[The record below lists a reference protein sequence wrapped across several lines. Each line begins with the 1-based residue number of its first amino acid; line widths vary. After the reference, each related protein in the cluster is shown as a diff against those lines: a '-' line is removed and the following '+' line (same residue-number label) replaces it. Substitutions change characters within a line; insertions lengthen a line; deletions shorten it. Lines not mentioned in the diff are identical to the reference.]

1 MKKEEVKVDKARIND
16 DLSAYYE
23 RLDKALFNL
32 SNDEFYKYFENAF
45 LNGSRT
51 YYQKNIAETKKFDD
65 TWIKTVES
73 YFPSIDKITR
83 NPQSTLKY
91 EEDIVAIERA
101 KKTSSKSV
109 RHLASHTE
117 YIKDIDENLNVT
129 PKKILIENAEQ
140 NYATYENRFIMTL
153 INRLF
158 LFVRNRYEIIKNNV
172 ESEQRDHLSGNVNF
186 NFNKTNVEMNFDM
199 TIKKDLDD
207 KSINEHNHDLL
218 ARTEKLNYL
227 ISGLKNSRFMQL
239 LSGANPV
246 HPPIMKTNVITKNPE
261 FRNAYNLWI
270 FLD

>member
-1 MKKEEVKVDKARIND
+1 MKKEETLDKKRVND
-16 DLSAYYE
+16 DLSLYYQ
-23 RLDKALFNL
+23 RLYKALFNM

-83 NPQSTLKY
+83 DPRSNLKY

-158 LFVRNRYEIIKNNV
+158 LFVRNRYEIIRN
-172 ESEQRDHLSGNVNF
+172 
-186 NFNKTNVEMNFDM
+186 
-199 TIKKDLDD
+199 IK
-207 KSINEHNHDLL
+207 
-218 ARTEKLNYL
+218 
-227 ISGLKNSRFMQL
+227 
-239 LSGANPV
+239 
-246 HPPIMKTNVITKNPE
+246 
-261 FRNAYNLWI
+261 
-270 FLD
+270 